1 MSGFFLELKRRNV
14 FRVAV
19 AYSVVGWLLIQ
30 VLELA
35 AESFEAPAWV
45 MKIIIT
51 IIVLGFFPTVFFSW
65 AYEITPEGI
74 KRESDVIRDA
84 SITHLTAKKLD
95 VITIAAVL
103 CIAVVLAW
111 QMFFYEPSIPV
122 IESEPAATSQTSR
135 TEVVGKDLG
144 EYSIAVLPF
153 ANRSKLD
160 DNLFFSDGIHDDLLT
175 QLSKIRGLKVTSRT
189 SVMGYRDTVK
199 KIPEIASELGVAT
212 ILEGSVQRAG
222 DRIRINAQLID
233 VDTDAHLWADTFDRE
248 MTVENLFD
256 IQSEI
261 TRQIT
266 AAVRG
271 QLTPEEDFSLAA
283 APTQNIAAYEA
294 FLRAR
299 EMLNRDYSM
308 DVYISA
314 EAMVAQALTLDPDFA
329 LAYLLLA
336 EIHGQAAW
344 IGYDDSLQRR
354 KAALAALNRAE
365 SLLGPDSPEVLAA
378 RGEYLYRFAQDYP
391 AALNAQL
398 KAHVGMPGNATLLE
412 QIGLTQRRLGLWED
426 ALDSFAQGA
435 ELDPV
440 NASIAV
446 LTTDTLL
453 EMQEWSRL
461 QQVLLPAR
469 KKFPDD
475 VDLASTEVLFIVRAT
490 GDVKT
495 ARMRYDGIRPNSGES
510 YIRITTALPW
520 LEGDVNSVINA
531 WNRPEV
537 IKFTANAGWAGVRDL
552 NLAMA
557 HLHLEEPDQA
567 DQLLDQ
573 VVRSLIDLDRDRRS
587 STVAVELG
595 TLALALALQ
604 GRKAQAVQIAEEA
617 TRTISPD
624 DDSIEG
630 IVPLKRLC
638 QVLAINDERDRAID
652 LLDQLIDVPGGF
664 VRWELY
670 LDPRWDFFRDDSRF
684 NDIIRPHDF
693 NKLARAKETDPT

>member
-1 MSGFFLELKRRNV
+1 MSSFYFELKRRNV
-14 FRVAV
+14 FRVGV

-30 VLELA
+30 ILELA

-51 IIVLGFFPTVFFSW
+51 IIVLGFLPTIFFSW

-74 KRESDVIRDA
+74 KHERDVDRDA
-84 SITHLTAKKLD
+84 SVTHLTAKKLD
-95 VITIAAVL
+95 VITIGAVL
-103 CIAVVLAW
+103 CIAVVLVW
-111 QMFFYEPSIPV
+111 QTFFYEPERPDIAT
-122 IESEPAATSQTSR
+122 ESVVTSPTGSTS
-135 TEVVGKDLG
+135 TVSKDLG
-144 EYSIAVLPF
+144 DHSIAVLPF

-160 DNLFFSDGIHDDLLT
+160 DDLFFSDGIHDDLLT

-199 KIPEIASELGVAT
+199 NIPQIASELGVAT

-233 VDTDAHLWADTFDRE
+233 VETDIHIWADTFDRE
-248 MTVENLFD
+248 MTVDNLFD

-271 QLTPEEDFSLAA
+271 QLTPEEKLSLAA

-294 FLRAR
+294 FLRGR

-314 EAMVAQALTLDPDFA
+314 EAMVAQALTLDPEFA
-329 LAYLLLA
+329 SAYLLLA

-354 KAALAALNRAE
+354 KAALAALNKAE
-365 SLLGPDSPEVLAA
+365 SLLGSESPELLAA

-398 KAHVGMPGNATLLE
+398 KAHVGMPGNAELLE

-461 QQVLLPAR
+461 EQALVPAR
-469 KKFPDD
+469 TRFPDD

-490 GDVKT
+490 GDVKI

-520 LEGDVNSVINA
+520 FERDITSVVNA

-537 IKFTANAGWAGVRDL
+537 IQFTANAGWAGVRDL

-557 HLHLEEPDQA
+557 YLHLEDA
-567 DQLLDQ
+567 DSANQLLDQ

-587 STVAVELG
+587 STVAVELS

-604 GRKAQAVQIAEEA
+604 GKDGHALQIAEEA
-617 TRTISPD
+617 TRTISTN
-624 DDSIEG
+624 DDSMEG
-630 IVPLKRLC
+630 MVPLKRMC
-638 QVLAINDERDRAID
+638 QVLAVIGERDRAID
-652 LLDQLIDVPGGF
+652 LLGSLIEVPGGF
-664 VRWELY
+664 VRWEMY
-670 LDPRWDFFRDDSRF
+670 LDPRWDFFRDDHRF
-684 NDIIRPHDF
+684 NDMIRPQDF
-693 NKLARAKETDPT
+693 NKVAHAE